1 MPFFITIFHDISHE
15 ITSDNLHGK
24 TMVFPWFSHGFPTV
38 FPWSCS
44 FWYAKSAA
52 ALRLFADA
60 PETLSDAASG
70 PRARAKESSW
80 HRGKWTRWGIKN
92 NGLLQGFYMC
102 CFLGWCNIYIYN
114 IFYYIIL
121 CTLNYIVLYYIILHY
136 IILHYIIL
144 YYITWC
150 YIKLYCIILH
160 YIILYYIKL
169 NIILYI

>member
-24 TMVFPWFSHGFPTV
+24 THGFPMVFPRFSHGFPTVFPWFSHG

-80 HRGKWTRWGIKN
+80 HRASKTTA
-92 NGLLQGFYMC
+92 FYRGSIC
-102 CFLGWCNIYIYN
+102 VVFWGWCNIYIY
-114 IFYYIIL
+114 IYIHHITL
-121 CTLNYIVLYYIILHY
+121 CCIKLYCITLHY
-136 IILHYIIL
+136 ITLHYIIL
-144 YYITWC
+144 Y
-150 YIKLYCIILH
+150 
-160 YIILYYIKL
+160 
-169 NIILYI
+169 

>member
-24 TMVFPWFSHGFPTV
+24 THGFPMVFPWFSHGFPMVFPRFSHGFPTV

-80 HRGKWTRWGIKN
+80 HRASKTTA
-92 NGLLQGFYMC
+92 FYRGSIC
-102 CFLGWCNIYIYN
+102 VVFWGWCNIYIY
-114 IFYYIIL
+114 IIL
-121 CTLNYIVLYYIILHY
+121 HYVALNYIVLYYIT
-136 IILHYIIL
+136 LHYIIL
-144 YYITWC
+144 Y
-150 YIKLYCIILH
+150 
-160 YIILYYIKL
+160 
-169 NIILYI
+169 